1 MIKNKTKDEGE
12 DIGSEKT
19 MKVKIPW
26 GKIGLPIAI
35 ILVSI
40 FFGIINPVFFSFGNL
55 MNIGRQI
62 AFIGLLAWGQ
72 TVIIIAAGIDLSVG
86 TMSAFMSMIMA
97 TILRYY
103 DSSLSGVVIALA
115 AAIII
120 GLIIGVIKGVII
132 EKFNIPPFIATLGL
146 MTIFSGAA
154 LTIGSGTT
162 IFGLKSEFF
171 KWIGNGDIFGIPF
184 SLIVM
189 FIFLAI
195 THLILKKTRLGVI
208 TYAIGGNERAAKW
221 AGINILKYKIYIYAY
236 GTLLA
241 AIAAIFMTSRVNSG
255 QPYLG
260 AGFELQS
267 IAAVC
272 IGGTSLFG
280 GRGSAVGTLLGVIL
294 IGVLSNGLNLMGVIS
309 YVQAMVIGL
318 VILVAVY
325 VSIIQRN
332 R

>member
-1 MIKNKTKDEGE
+1 MGLEEIK
-12 DIGSEKT
+12 
-19 MKVKIPW
+19 KVQIPW

-35 ILVSI
+35 IAASV
-40 FFGIINPVFFSFGNL
+40 FFGILNPVFFSFGNL

-72 TVIIIAAGIDLSVG
+72 TIIIIAAGIDLSVG
-86 TMSAFMSMIMA
+86 TMSAFLSMIMA
-97 TILRYY
+97 IIIRHYN
-103 DSSLSGVVIALA
+103 SSLVGVLIALA
-115 AAIII
+115 VAIIV

-171 KWIGNGDIFGIPF
+171 KWIGNGDVLGVPF
-184 SLIVM
+184 SLIIM
-189 FIFLAI
+189 FLFLGI
-195 THLILKKTRLGVI
+195 THFILKKTRLGVI
-208 TYAIGGNERAAKW
+208 TYAIGGNETAAKW

-236 GTLLA
+236 GTAVA
-241 AIAAIFMTSRVNSG
+241 ALAAIFMTSRVNSG

-318 VILVAVY
+318 TIIIAVY
-325 VSIIQRN
+325 VSIVQIKK
-332 R
+332 